1 MSETAGARRGA
12 FTLVELLIVI
22 IIIAIL
28 AGMMMMT
35 TGSATDRAQATKIIN
50 DLRTVK
56 SAAMMYYMDYRV
68 WPKTGSDVQWTK
80 SYEKYLDR
88 SIDSGY
94 LHGTQ
99 AGLIGFAKATG
110 DTNTISEA
118 RYIGFNIK
126 ASGKFSKGVMD
137 KLEQSAKDAGL
148 YGGPDNGYTNGPCK
162 SGTTWI
168 FMSLK

>member
-1 MSETAGARRGA
+1 MNRAAQSRRGG

-35 TGSATDRAQATKIIN
+35 TGSATDRAEATKIIN

-56 SAAMMYYMDYRV
+56 SAAMMYYLDYKV
-68 WPKTGSDVQWTK
+68 WPTTGYDAQWTK

-88 SIDSGY
+88 SIDFGY
-94 LHGTQ
+94 KHTSNTGW
-99 AGLIGFAKATG
+99 IGFARATG
-110 DTNTISEA
+110 DNNSYGEA

-126 ASGKFSKGVMD
+126 TSGKFSKGVMD

-148 YGGPDNGYTNGPCK
+148 YGGPNTGYTNGPYK
-162 SGTTWI
+162 SGTMWI